1 MTQTPAE
8 LIDGQSLL
16 SPEYVAALDVM
27 PNFQF
32 SPELLETIRSQPFL
46 MPFEPSGLVTSS
58 DYTVPDSDLVVRV
71 YRPAGNTD
79 PLPAVY
85 AIHGGGYIIGTYEM
99 MDATFDRWCP
109 RLGCV
114 GLSVEYRLAPETPYP
129 GPLED
134 CYAGLQ
140 WAIDN
145 HEQLGIDP
153 SCVGIQGT
161 SAGGGLAAALALLVR
176 DRGEIDL
183 AFQVLECP
191 MIDDR
196 FVTESCK
203 LDRLAVWSRESNE
216 FGWRSYLGDLYGTDD
231 VPHTAAPARAT
242 DLSGLP
248 PAIVCVGGADGF
260 RDEDVDYALR
270 LARAGVPTELHV
282 YPGAPHGAQIVADS
296 AAAKQWA
303 RDVEDWIRRQLEAG
317 GSRGSR

>member
-8 LIDGQSLL
+8 LIDGQALL
-16 SPEYVAALDVM
+16 SPEYLAALDVM

-32 SPELLETIRSQPFL
+32 SPELLATIRSQPFQI
-46 MPFEPSGLVTSS
+46 PFESTGLVSSS
-58 DYTVPDSDLVVRV
+58 DHTVPDSDLVVRV
-71 YRPAGNTD
+71 YRPVGNAD

-99 MDATFDRWCP
+99 MDATFERWVP
-109 RLGCV
+109 KLGCV

-153 SCVGIQGT
+153 ACVGIQGT

-196 FVTESCK
+196 FVTSSCQ

-216 FGWRSYLGDLYGTDD
+216 FGWKSYLGDRYGTDD
-231 VPHTAAPARAT
+231 VPYTAAPARAT

-270 LARAGVPTELHV
+270 LAQAGVPTELHV

-296 AAAKQWA
+296 PQARQWA

>member
-1 MTQTPAE
+1 MTQAPAE
-8 LIDGQSLL
+8 AFDGQTLL
-16 SPEYVAALDVM
+16 SPEYLAALDVM
-27 PNFQF
+27 PNFKF
-32 SPELLETIRSQPFL
+32 SPELLATVRSQPF
-46 MPFEPSGLVTSS
+46 MIPFERTGLVISS
-58 DYTVPDSDLVVRV
+58 DYTVPDTDIVVRV
-71 YRPAGNTD
+71 YRPAGNVD

-99 MDATFDRWCP
+99 MDATFERWCP

-140 WAIDN
+140 WAIEN
-145 HEQLGIDP
+145 HQQLGIDT
-153 SCVGIQGT
+153 SCLGIQGT

-196 FVTESCK
+196 FVTPSCN
-203 LDRLAVWSRESNE
+203 LDRLAVWSREANE
-216 FGWRSYLGDLYGTDD
+216 FGWKSYLGERYGSDD
-231 VPHTAAPARAT
+231 VPYTAAPARAL

-260 RDEDVDYALR
+260 RDEDIDYALR
-270 LARAGVPTELHV
+270 LSQAGVDTELHV

-296 AAAKQWA
+296 PQAKQWA
-303 RDVEDWIRRQLEAG
+303 RDVEAWISRRFASG
-317 GSRGSR
+317 GNRGSR

>member
-1 MTQTPAE
+1 MTQSETE
-8 LIDGQSLL
+8 IVDGETLL
-16 SPEYVAALDVM
+16 SPEYLAALDVM
-27 PNFQF
+27 PAFSF
-32 SPELLETIRSQPFL
+32 SPELLDAIRSQPFQI
-46 MPFEPSGLVTSS
+46 PVERTGLVESV
-58 DYTVPDSDLVVRV
+58 DHTVPGTDIIVRV
-71 YRPAGNTD
+71 YRPVGSDEA
-79 PLPAVY
+79 LPAVY

-99 MDATFDRWCP
+99 MDATFERWVP

-134 CYAGLQ
+134 CYTGLK
-140 WAIDN
+140 WAID
-145 HEQLGIDP
+145 HADELGIDT
-153 SCVGIQGT
+153 SCIGIQGT

-196 FVTESCK
+196 FVTSSCR

-216 FGWRSYLGDLYGTDD
+216 FGWKSYLGDLYGTDN
-231 VPHTAAPARAT
+231 VPYTAAAARAT
-242 DLSGLP
+242 DLTGLP

-260 RDEDVDYALR
+260 RDEDVDYASR
-270 LARAGVPTELHV
+270 LMQAGVPTELHV
-282 YPGAPHGAQIVADS
+282 YPGAPHGAQLVADS
-296 AAAKQWA
+296 PQARQWA
-303 RDVEDWIRRQLEAG
+303 RDVEDWVRRRIEAG